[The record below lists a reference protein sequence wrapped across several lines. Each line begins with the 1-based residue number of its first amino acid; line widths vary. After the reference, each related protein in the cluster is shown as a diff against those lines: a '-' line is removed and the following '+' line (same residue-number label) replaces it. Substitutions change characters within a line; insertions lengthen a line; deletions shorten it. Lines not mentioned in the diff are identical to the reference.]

1 MPSVKGLLV
10 PSLLLT
16 LALVCAGCNT
26 GSGEPESQGETAPNI
41 VQPGAPGEGTRTLT
55 PEELEKLEQTE
66 YTESDVRFMQGMIQH
81 HAQALRMTDL
91 VPTRSQRQRIKLLA
105 KRIDLSQ
112 QAEIDLMRNWLE
124 ARNEAAPELHRIHG
138 HAHGAGMGRRMPG
151 MLTEAQLKRL
161 AAVRGDIFDRLFLQ
175 GMIRHH
181 QGAVTM
187 VTDLYAGGA
196 GAESEIDAFAR
207 SVDAD
212 QQIEI
217 DRMERLLEQLQPDGG
232 QRDSSD

>member
-1 MPSVKGLLV
+1 MPSVKGPRACV
-10 PSLLLT
+10 LLLS
-16 LALVCAGCNT
+16 LALACAGCNT
-26 GSGEPESQGETAPNI
+26 GSGEPEAQGETAPNI

-55 PEELEKLEQTE
+55 PEELEKLERTE
-66 YTESDVRFMQGMIQH
+66 YTEADVRFMQGMIQH

-91 VPTRSQRQRIKLLA
+91 VPPRSTRRQLEVLA
-105 KRIDLSQ
+105 RRIDLTQ
-112 QAEIDLMRNWLE
+112 EAEIELMRNWLK

-138 HAHGAGMGRRMPG
+138 HAHGAGMSQRMPG

-161 AAVRGDIFDRLFLQ
+161 AAARGIAFDRLFLT
-175 GMIRHH
+175 GMIHHH
-181 QGAVTM
+181 QGAVKM

-217 DRMERLLEQLQPDGG
+217 ERMERLLRRFRADGG